1 MTNKEILISRGS
13 TTAKNGF
20 KNEDFAIAEF
30 NDWKNSEL
38 AQLW

>member
-20 KNEDFAIAEF
+20 KMVLKMKI
-30 NDWKNSEL
+30 L
-38 AQLW
+38 QLLNLMIGKIVS